1 MAITR
6 GQLSTLASV
15 GSAATLTTTWGTN
28 PAAGSTILVF
38 VQYGGTITGVT
49 DNGTTPA
56 AFTLDK
62 GTNSGKGAYIYRAN
76 NITLPSA
83 GSYAVTVT
91 VSAAGTID
99 IAGVEYIGVKAGAPD
114 AANSAFG
121 SGTSVTTGSAG
132 PASSGGLVFGGF
144 SDGSGLNPETVTFT
158 GASPQA
164 EQARNTNG
172 SSYWPC
178 AVADALAGTA
188 QAFTWTLGDSV
199 SWGGVCAA
207 YSPSAGGGGGGGTN
221 PSWDPSGAWTI
232 TRDWE
237 FAGTALPPEWQPGWF
252 GASGITPGVNSGSP
266 QNNSANV
273 SVSGGTLNL
282 TLGPVGGT
290 VYGALVSTNPA
301 NSATATGFQ
310 TGPPAAFEAR
320 INIPGPDGGVLVPNW
335 AAWWTDGQSW
345 PGNGEIDI
353 LESLGTPDW
362 NTAHVHD
369 NATDGPGGTGA
380 PGITHNQSPPY
391 GWHTFGAYWKTPASN
406 TVEFFYDGASI
417 GSLNTDGFTSPQ
429 YLILVN
435 TFNNAA
441 DITPT
446 TMQVD
451 WVRVWTP
458 GSTGRSVTAGI
469 PSAAGT
475 APAPALANSG
485 SVIVTAGIPSA
496 AGTAPAATPAGV
508 VTVTGTPAAGA
519 PGWPGVIAEA
529 GFLPAAPGLAGTA
542 LLLGS
547 GPGLGTGTLGPAT
560 AWTALNGYL
569 PDGTPVTQQVT
580 ISRGSTRQ
588 QGPLITYQAGTC
600 TVTLTNSDARFSP
613 ENLAGPYVTGGVT
626 QVRPMVPLRVRATWA
641 GTTYDLFSGYVRSW
655 TPPTAQ
661 NGPDYDYTIAEA
673 QDAMS
678 VLEGVT
684 IPATGTPQGAGERAG
699 ARVGRILAAAGW
711 YDLAQV
717 LSRIDAGRSAL
728 QATAFGDTALSL
740 LQLTADSEAGE
751 IYVNG
756 SGAVVFRDRY
766 APQADARS
774 NTVQAVFG
782 DNPGTSHPAGTE
794 LAYEEITRPD
804 DDTTMANDIQAAIAG
819 SSSLQQARD
828 AASIARFLFPRSYA
842 RSDLL
847 LQSDADA
854 ANWAQ
859 YVLSVSKGDEARF
872 DSLTIHADAAPDT
885 LFPQVLGREVG
896 DRIQVW
902 RHPPGMA
909 PISRD
914 CFISSISHEITVDS
928 WMTVWGLRDASK
940 YGSFFALDNATL
952 GRLGSNALAFLGP
965 PLLRAVR
972 VAVPDGG

>member
-1 MAITR
+1 MTITR

-38 VQYGGTITGVT
+38 VQYAGTITSVV

-56 AFTLDK
+56 TFTLDK

-76 NITLPSA
+76 NITLPGG

-91 VSAAGTID
+91 VATAGTIG
-99 IAGVEYIGVKAGAPD
+99 IAGVEYAGVKAGSPD
-114 AANSAFG
+114 ATNSGFG
-121 SGTSVTTGSAG
+121 SGTSVTTNSAS
-132 PASSGGLVFGGF
+132 PAASGGLVFGGF

-164 EQARNTNG
+164 EQFRVTNG
-172 SSYWPC
+172 SSFWPC
-178 AVADALAGTA
+178 AVADALTGAA

-199 SWGGVCAA
+199 SWGTVVAA
-207 YSPSAGGGGGGGTN
+207 YSPDTGGGGGGGGGGSATN
-221 PSWDPSGAWTI
+221 PTWDTGGAWTI
-232 TRDWE
+232 IKDWE
-237 FAGTALPPEWQPGWF
+237 FAGTTLPPEWQPGWF
-252 GASGITPGVNSGSP
+252 GASGITPGVNTVSP
-266 QNNSANV
+266 KNNSANV

-282 TLGPVGGT
+282 TLGQVGGT
-290 VYGALVSTNPA
+290 VYGALVSSNPG

-320 INIPGPDGGVLVPNW
+320 INVPGPDGSVLVPNW
-335 AAWWTDGQSW
+335 CAWWTDGQSW
-345 PGNGEIDI
+345 PADGEIDI

-362 NTAHVHD
+362 NSAHVHD
-369 NATDGPGGTGA
+369 NATDGPGGGGA

-391 GWHTFGAYWKTPASN
+391 GWHTFGAYWKTPAANS
-406 TVEFFYDGASI
+406 VEFFYDGVSI
-417 GSLNTDGFTSPQ
+417 GSLATDGFTSPQ

-435 TFNNAA
+435 TFNSAA
-441 DITPT
+441 DLVPT

-458 GSTGRSVTAGI
+458 GSTGRSVNAGAATAAGQAPA
-469 PSAAGT
+469 PSAATSGSGT
-475 APAPALANSG
+475 A
-485 SVIVTAGIPSA
+485 TAGVATA
-496 AGTAPAATPAGV
+496 AGAAGAAVPAGL
-508 VTVTGTPAAGA
+508 VTITGTPEPGA
-519 PGWPGVIAEA
+519 PGWPGIIVEA

-542 LLLGS
+542 LILGS
-547 GPGLGTGTLGPAT
+547 GPGLGTCTLGPAT
-560 AWTALNGYL
+560 AWTALNQYL
-569 PDGTPVTQQVT
+569 PDGTPIAQSASITR
-580 ISRGSTRQ
+580 SSTRQ

-626 QVRPMVPLRVRATWA
+626 QVRPMVPIRVRATWA

-661 NGPDYDYTIAEA
+661 NGPDYDYTVADA
-673 QDAMS
+673 QDAMC

-684 IPATGTPQGAGERAG
+684 LPASATAQGAGELSG
-699 ARVGRILAAAGW
+699 ARVARILAAAGW
-711 YDLAQV
+711 YDVAQA
-717 LSRIDAGRSAL
+717 LSDIDPGRSAL
-728 QATAFGDTALSL
+728 QGTGFGDTALSL

-751 IYVNG
+751 VYVNG

-766 APQADARS
+766 APQADSRS

-782 DNPGTSHPAGTE
+782 DSPGTGHAAGTE

-819 SSSLQQARD
+819 SSNVAEAKD

-847 LQSDADA
+847 LQADSDA

-859 YVLSVSKGDEARF
+859 YVLAISRSDEARF
-872 DSLTIHADAAPDT
+872 DSLTVHADAAPDT
-885 LFPQVLGREVG
+885 LFPQALGREIG

-902 RHPPGMA
+902 RRPPGMA
-909 PISRD
+909 AIVRD
-914 CFISSISHEITVDS
+914 CLISSISHEITVDS
-928 WMTVWGLRDASK
+928 WMTTWGLRDASK
-940 YGSFFALDNATL
+940 YGSFFTLDNATL
-952 GRLGSNALAFLGP
+952 GRLDNNSLAF
-965 PLLRAVR
+965 
-972 VAVPDGG
+972 